1 MMAGKIPA
9 FFLPVPGQSTKD
21 VAAGYALPGHAG
33 MALWVFSYV
42 AAVSCVGGVA
52 EYVNNGGKHH
62 AVCETCHSEC

>member
-9 FFLPVPGQSTKD
+9 FFLPVPGKSKRMSPQ
-21 VAAGYALPGHAG
+21 APFYPAMRG

-42 AAVSCVGGVA
+42 AAVSCAGGVA

-62 AVCETCHSEC
+62 AICETCHSER